1 MLIRTCSGFMAPTSV
16 PAEVAA
22 ESLCPLTL
30 AGGDREPDVPSK
42 LQLGDGSD
50 IVGESKSAKFK
61 SGDRRLL
68 SCC

>member
-1 MLIRTCSGFMAPTSV
+1 MLIRTCSGFIAVTSV
-16 PAEVAA
+16 AAEVAV

-30 AGGDREPDVPSK
+30 DGGDREPDVPSR

-61 SGDRRLL
+61 SGDRRLR
-68 SCC
+68 S